1 MILYRTVA
9 KEGALAE
16 QIIDKSRFIGE
27 VKEVHTREEA
37 DAFFAEMRAKY
48 KGCTHCVPAC
58 IIGPKGTY
66 QWASDNGEPQ
76 GTAGPPMLQ
85 VLDKEGVTNVAMV
98 VIRYFGGKL
107 LGTGGLVRAYG
118 GTAKMTLEAAG
129 IAKVEERL
137 VQKIAFDYT
146 HYGKLQNLEK
156 DGLFT
161 FGEAVFTDVITA
173 TVISLPEQEEEVLQL
188 FSEVTNGAAKVV
200 SREIEAVRIPE

>member
-1 MILYRTVA
+1 MILYRTIA
-9 KEGALAE
+9 KEGPLAE
-16 QIIDKSRFIGE
+16 QVIEKSRFIGE
-27 VKEVHTREEA
+27 VKEVHSREEA
-37 DAFFAEMRAKY
+37 DEFFAEMRAKY

-58 IIGPKGTY
+58 IIGEKGTY

-129 IAKVEERL
+129 IARVEERL
-137 VQKIAFDYT
+137 VQRIAFDYT

-161 FGEAVFTDVITA
+161 FGEVGFTDLVTA
-173 TVISLPEQEEEVLQL
+173 QVISLPEDEGEVAKL
-188 FSEVTNGAAKVV
+188 FSDVTNGAARVV
-200 SREIEAVRIPE
+200 ERAIEAVRVPE